1 MNAKLDVSL
10 ADSFQDPEARMG
22 SYLHAYYNTLDVHGA
37 EDLSRLAGGHGFYVE
52 FLGDCGIVGVCEGK
66 GGYMM
71 AW

>member
-37 EDLSRLAGGHGFYVE
+37 EDLSRLAGGMDSTWN
-52 FLGDCGIVGVCEGK
+52 FLGIVGLWESVKGKEGI
-66 GGYMM
+66 
-71 AW
+71 

>member
-37 EDLSRLAGGHGFYVE
+37 EDLSRLAGGM
-52 FLGDCGIVGVCEGK
+52 DST
-66 GGYMM
+66 
-71 AW
+71 